1 MRRERSDF
9 QHLGERL
16 SPASCTEQSRAEQSD
31 PLPPPLSPTDTMLAS
46 HDPKIV
52 TLTAFLDLVRPEL
65 RAKIKSGD
73 AISGQQLE
81 RGSLEEQRAN

>member
-16 SPASCTEQSRAEQSD
+16 SPASCTEPSRATPS
-31 PLPPPLSPTDTMLAS
+31 PPLSPTDTTMLTS

-52 TLTAFLDLVRPEL
+52 TLAAFLDLVRPDL
-65 RAKIKSGD
+65 KAKIKSGD
-73 AISGQQLE
+73 EITGQQLE

>member
-16 SPASCTEQSRAEQSD
+16 SPASCTEQSRATPS
-31 PLPPPLSPTDTMLAS
+31 PPPPLSPTDTTMLTS

-52 TLTAFLDLVRPEL
+52 TLTAFLDLVRSEL
-65 RAKIKSGD
+65 KAKIKSGD
-73 AISGQQLE
+73 EISGQQLE